1 MDLKKNDKMILVAG
15 VVILVIAAIGV
26 AVYTS
31 PDTDDIKAGDTE
43 PEYETYSYTWTR
55 NTGETTIGGSLYVGK
70 KSPYSDS
77 FTITASSGSVLT
89 DVEVQINWEDDSTY
103 GLLIKKGK
111 DTLTADVSQ
120 QGGETIQESS
130 EGSGN
135 MTFAFNLNDIP
146 SSDSV
151 LAEDKS
157 DAGSIIDGM
166 FSGENDESFDVEA
179 SIETGER
186 MIRILKF
193 LKDKGNDFELK
204 AKYTYYVYEIEEPEE
219 PDEDEDKTT
228 GDDGGYHAALGEF
241 YKNLCYGRGM
251 I

>member
-31 PDTDDIKAGDTE
+31 PDTGKLKAGDTE

-55 NTGETTIGGSLYVGK
+55 NTGETTIEDNLYVGK
-70 KSPYSDS
+70 KSLYSDS

-103 GLLIKKGK
+103 GLLITKGE
-111 DTLTADVSQ
+111 DTLTADVGQ
-120 QGGETIQESS
+120 QGGEPIQESS

-135 MTFAFNLNDIP
+135 MTFVFNLNDIP

-157 DAGSIIDGM
+157 DAESIIDGM
-166 FSGENDESFDVEA
+166 FPGENDGSFDIEV
-179 SIETGER
+179 SVETGEKFWR
-186 MIRILKF
+186 PLKF
-193 LKDKGNDFELK
+193 LKDKGNAFELK
-204 AKYTYYVYEIEEPEE
+204 AKYTYYVYEVEEPEV

>member
-1 MDLKKNDKMILVAG
+1 MDLKKNDKIILVAG

-31 PDTDDIKAGDTE
+31 PDTGEIKAGDTG
-43 PEYETYSYTWTR
+43 PEYEAYSYTWVR
-55 NTGETTIGGSLYVGK
+55 NTGETTIGDSLYVGK
-70 KSPYSDS
+70 NSPYSDS
-77 FTITASSGSVLT
+77 FTITTSSGSVLT

-103 GLLIKKGK
+103 GLLIKKGR

-135 MTFAFNLNDIP
+135 MTFAFNLNDMP

-157 DAGSIIDGM
+157 DAGGIIDGM
-166 FSGENDESFDVEA
+166 FSGENAESFDAGV
-179 SIETGER
+179 SIKTGEKLLR
-186 MIRILKF
+186 PLKF
-193 LKDKGNDFELK
+193 LKDKGNAFELK
-204 AKYTYYVYEIEEPEE
+204 AKYTYYVYEVEEPEV
-219 PDEDEDKTT
+219 PDEDKDKTT
-228 GDDGGYHAALGEF
+228 GDDGGYPAALGEF

>member
-1 MDLKKNDKMILVAG
+1 MDLKKNDKIILVAG

-31 PDTDDIKAGDTE
+31 PDTEEIRDTK

-55 NTGETTIGGSLYVGK
+55 NTGETTIGDSLYVGK
-70 KSPYSDS
+70 NSPYSDS
-77 FTITASSGSVLT
+77 FTITTSSGSVLT

-103 GLLIKKGK
+103 GLLIKKGE

-120 QGGETIQESS
+120 QGGETMQESS

-166 FSGENDESFDVEA
+166 FSGENAESFDAGA
-179 SIETGER
+179 SIKTGEKFWR
-186 MIRILKF
+186 PLKF
-193 LKDKGNDFELK
+193 LKDKGNAFELK
-204 AKYTYYVYEIEEPEE
+204 AKYTYYVYEVGEPEV
-219 PDEDEDKTT
+219 PDEDKDKTT